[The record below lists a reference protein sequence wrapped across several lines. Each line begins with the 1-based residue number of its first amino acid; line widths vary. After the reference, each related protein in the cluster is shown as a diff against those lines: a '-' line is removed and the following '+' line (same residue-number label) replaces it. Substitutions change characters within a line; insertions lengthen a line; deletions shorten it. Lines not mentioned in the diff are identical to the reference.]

1 MAGKTM
7 TLQSVVREL
16 KSRSDPEAARGM
28 ARFAVGSTHTLG
40 VSIPILRGMAKRI
53 GKNHDLALE
62 LWRTGIHEC
71 RILASMVDDPSRVD
85 GRQMESWAGD
95 FDSWDVTDQ
104 CVMNLFEK
112 LPVAWQKAVE
122 WSSRPEEFVRR
133 TGFVL
138 MARFA
143 VSDKTAEDGRFLRFF
158 PILREGAMDERNFVK
173 KAVNWAIRQIGKRN
187 PRLHRE
193 SLKLCGTLMKTD
205 SGSARWIAADAIREL
220 ETEAVRK
227 RLARTA
233 ALPDPP
239 P

>member
-1 MAGKTM
+1 MAGKTT
-7 TLQSVVREL
+7 TLQFVMREL
-16 KSRSDPEAARGM
+16 KSHADPEAARGM
-28 ARFAVGSTHTLG
+28 ARFAVGGAHTLG

-53 GKNHDLALE
+53 GKNHDLALG

-85 GRQMESWAGD
+85 ERQMEAWAGD

-122 WSSRPEEFVRR
+122 WSSRSEEFVRR

-158 PILREGAMDERNFVK
+158 PMLREGAKDERNFVK

-187 PRLHRE
+187 PRLNRE
-193 SLKLCGTLMKTD
+193 SLKLCGILMKTD
-205 SGSARWIAADAIREL
+205 SASARWIAADAIREL
-220 ETEAVRK
+220 ESEAVRR
-227 RLARTA
+227 RLA
-233 ALPDPP
+233 
-239 P
+239 